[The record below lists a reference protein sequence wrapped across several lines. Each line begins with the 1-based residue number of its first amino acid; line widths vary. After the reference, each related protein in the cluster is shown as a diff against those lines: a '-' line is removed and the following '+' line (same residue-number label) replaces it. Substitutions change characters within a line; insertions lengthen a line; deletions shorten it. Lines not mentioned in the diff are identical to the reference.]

1 MKMSARK
8 PALAALALVLASFV
22 PACKNGTEA
31 PQGTAAVQGGQTMDV
46 KKEAFGNLADGT
58 AVDIYTLTNRAGI
71 EARITTYGAILVSLK
86 LPDRT
91 GVFADVNLGFDGLA
105 GYLGTHP
112 YFGAIIGRYGNRIAK
127 ARFTL
132 DGVAYALPPNNNGNT
147 LHGGIRGFD
156 KVVWAA
162 EPVRSADGAGVKLAY
177 LSKDG
182 EEGFPGNLSVTVV
195 YTLTDANE
203 LRIDYEAMTD
213 KKTPVNLTNHAY
225 WNLKGE
231 GRGDVLGHVL
241 RLEADGITAV
251 DSAANLIPT
260 GEIAPVA
267 GTPFDF
273 TSPHAIGERIA
284 KVDGGYDHNFV
295 LRMRRRDPGS
305 GGPGRGAGERPG
317 ARDLDRPARHPAL
330 HRQLPGRDGRRQGRE
345 GLREALRLLPR
356 DPAFPRFAEPPE
368 LPFDHPRAG
377 ADVQNDDGPQVQRQI
392 VGSEILSGDLSAF
405 RGGSPASTRPGP

>member
-1 MKMSARK
+1 
-8 PALAALALVLASFV
+8 
-22 PACKNGTEA
+22 
-31 PQGTAAVQGGQTMDV
+31 MDV
-46 KKEAFGNLADGT
+46 KKEAFGRLADGM
-58 AVDIYTLTNRAGI
+58 AVDIYALTNKAGI

-112 YFGAIIGRYGNRIAK
+112 YFGAIIGRYGNRIAQ

-203 LRIDYEAMTD
+203 LRIDYEAVTD
-213 KKTPVNLTNHAY
+213 RKTPVNLTNHAY
-225 WNLKGE
+225 WNLRGE

-241 RLEADGITAV
+241 RLEADAITAV

-260 GEIAPVA
+260 GEIVPVA

-273 TSPHAIGERIA
+273 TAPHAIGERIA
-284 KVDGGYDHNFV
+284 RVEGGYDHNFV
-295 LRMRRRDPGS
+295 LRS
-305 GGPGRGAGERPG
+305 GGGASALAARVEEPESGRVLEIWTDQPGIQLYTGNFLDGTVVGKGGKAYQKHFAFCLETQHFPDSPNHPNFPSTILEPG
-317 ARDLDRPARHPAL
+317 QTYRTTTVHK
-330 HRQLPGRDGRRQGRE
+330 
-345 GLREALRLLPR
+345 
-356 DPAFPRFAEPPE
+356 FS
-368 LPFDHPRAG
+368 
-377 ADVQNDDGPQVQRQI
+377 VK
-392 VGSEILSGDLSAF
+392 
-405 RGGSPASTRPGP
+405 